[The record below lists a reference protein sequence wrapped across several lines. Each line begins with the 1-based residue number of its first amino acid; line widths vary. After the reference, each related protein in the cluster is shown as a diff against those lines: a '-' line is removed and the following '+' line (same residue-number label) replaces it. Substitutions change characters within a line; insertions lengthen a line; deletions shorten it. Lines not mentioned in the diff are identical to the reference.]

1 MVCMMP
7 VGKVV
12 SRIITGCWFSC
23 TGGCGLRAL
32 LLNASRRLNKL
43 PAAKKP
49 YSTLRIIPN
58 RYKNGVYVPPT
69 VPGLLYG

>member
-1 MVCMMP
+1 MSV
-7 VGKVV
+7 
-12 SRIITGCWFSC
+12 T
-23 TGGCGLRAL
+23 AL
-32 LLNASRRLNKL
+32 LLNTTRRLNKL

-69 VPGLLYG
+69 ASG